1 MNSVNLI
8 GRLTAD
14 PVIRV
19 STTSENRTANYTLAV
34 ARRKKGETD
43 FFDCKAWNSQ
53 ADFAEKYLKK
63 GMTVGISG
71 RLETHTWED
80 RSGQRRKSTDVIVES
95 HTFCENRKQESI
107 SSLSLSNDQFEVIDD
122 QIETEDDLPF

>member
-1 MNSVNLI
+1 MNSVNMV
-8 GRLTAD
+8 GRLTGD

-19 STTSENRTANYTLAV
+19 STTSDNRSASYTIAV

-63 GMTVGISG
+63 GMLVGVSG
-71 RLETHTWED
+71 RLETRTWED
-80 RSGQRRKSTDVIVES
+80 KNGQKRKSIDIVVEN
-95 HTFCENRKQESI
+95 HTFCESRKQESI
-107 SSLSLSNDQFEVIDD
+107 SSSAPQNDQFEIIDD
-122 QIETEDDLPF
+122 EIETEDDLPF

>member
-8 GRLTAD
+8 GRLAGD

-19 STTSENRTANYTLAV
+19 STTSENRTARYTLAV

-43 FFDCKAWNSQ
+43 FIDCVAWNQQ

-63 GMTVGISG
+63 GMLVGVTG
-71 RLETHTWED
+71 RIEVRNWED
-80 RSGQRRKSTDVIVES
+80 RNGQRRKSVEVIVEN
-95 HTFCENRKQESI
+95 HTFCESKKQEAAPSPAAIPEFEEIDMSI
-107 SSLSLSNDQFEVIDD
+107 EDQ
-122 QIETEDDLPF
+122 DDLPF

>member
-8 GRLTAD
+8 GRLAGD

-19 STTSENRTANYTLAV
+19 STSSENRAARYTLAV

-43 FFDCKAWNSQ
+43 FIDCVAWNQQ

-63 GMTVGISG
+63 GMLVGVSG
-71 RLETHTWED
+71 RIEVRSWED
-80 RSGQRRKSTDVIVES
+80 KNGQKRKSVEVVVEN
-95 HTFCENRKQESI
+95 HTFCEKKQDSI
-107 SSLSLSNDQFEVIDD
+107 SSSALSNDQFEVIDD
-122 QIETEDDLPF
+122 EIESDDSLPF

>member
-8 GRLTAD
+8 GRLAGD

-19 STTSENRTANYTLAV
+19 STTSENRTARYTLAV

-43 FFDCKAWNSQ
+43 FIDCVSWNQQ

-63 GMTVGISG
+63 GMLVGVTG
-71 RLETHTWED
+71 RIEVRNWED
-80 RSGQRRKSTDVIVES
+80 KNGQKRKTVEVVVEN
-95 HTFCENRKQESI
+95 HTFCSM
-107 SSLSLSNDQFEVIDD
+107 LHLD
-122 QIETEDDLPF
+122 

>member
-1 MNSVNLI
+1 MNSVNMV
-8 GRLTAD
+8 GRLTGD

-19 STTSENRTANYTLAV
+19 STTSENRTARYTIAV

-43 FFDCKAWNSQ
+43 FIDCVAWNQQ

-63 GMTVGISG
+63 GMLVGVTG
-71 RLETHTWED
+71 RIEVRNWED
-80 RSGQRRKSTDVIVES
+80 KNGQKRKSVEVVVEN
-95 HTFCENRKQESI
+95 HTFCEKKQESI
-107 SSLSLSNDQFEVIDD
+107 SSSALPNDQFEVIDD

>member
-1 MNSVNLI
+1 MNSVNMV
-8 GRLTAD
+8 GRLTGD

-19 STTSENRTANYTLAV
+19 STTSDNRSASYTIAV

-63 GMTVGISG
+63 GMLVGVSG
-71 RLETHTWED
+71 RLETRTWED
-80 RSGQRRKSTDVIVES
+80 KNGQKRKSIDIVVEN
-95 HTFCENRKQESI
+95 HTFCESRKQEAAPAALQEEEFEEIDMSI
-107 SSLSLSNDQFEVIDD
+107 EDP
-122 QIETEDDLPF
+122 DDLPF